1 MTQFLPGNTPST
13 NSWHRDGGHIRLTY
27 ILDDLEG
34 DGGGTAVVAGSHTD
48 RLLNKEANLPLPQW
62 FQDNPL
68 SSPQDARELTAATAS
83 FDAWPDV
90 SHLGEA
96 ELFGSSLGLT
106 ASGEPARVYS
116 AFNGETVRKHVRW
129 QPNRT
134 WTACSCSASRASC
147 TRCRTGLSVT
157 KWHATSKPGR
167 RISAASLP

>member
-1 MTQFLPGNTPST
+1 MAAAVVDAST
-13 NSWHRDGGHIRLTY
+13 FVGKHMMGYQGWFGCP
-27 ILDDLEG
+27 G
-34 DGGGTAVVAGSHTD
+34 DGSALD
-48 RLLNKEANLPLPQW
+48 RW
-62 FQDNPL
+62 FHWC
-68 SSPQDARELTAATAS
+68 PQDARELTAATAS

-147 TRCRTGLSVT
+147 TR
-157 KWHATSKPGR
+157 
-167 RISAASLP
+167 